1 MEDAVNLPSRIVDI
15 SSPLDNETVMDHP
28 FMRPKVEYR
37 TNAQNAPMLLEN
49 FPGLKQEDLPGGEGW
64 AFEIVTMTTHN
75 GTHMDAPVHFQS
87 TSIDGKPM
95 MSIDEVPLD
104 WFFRPDVKLDFREMP
119 DGHVVSAAEVAAE
132 LRRIGHEL
140 KPFDIVLVKLL
151 DP

>member
-28 FMRPKVEYR
+28 FMRPKIEYR

-49 FPGLKQEDLPGGEGW
+49 FPGLNQEDLPGGEGW
-64 AFEIVTMTTHN
+64 AFEIVTITTHN

-87 TSIDGKPM
+87 TSIDGKRM

-104 WFFRPDVKLDFREMP
+104 WFFRPMSSST
-119 DGHVVSAAEVAAE
+119 SANCQTVMSSRPQKWRQSFSALATS
-132 LRRIGHEL
+132 
-140 KPFDIVLVKLL
+140 
-151 DP
+151 

>member
-1 MEDAVNLPSRIVDI
+1 MNLLSRIVDI

-87 TSIDGKPM
+87 TSIDGKRM

-104 WFFRPDVKLDFREMP
+104 WFFRPGVRQSF
-119 DGHVVSAAEVAAE
+119 SASATS
-132 LRRIGHEL
+132 
-140 KPFDIVLVKLL
+140 
-151 DP
+151 

>member
-1 MEDAVNLPSRIVDI
+1 
-15 SSPLDNETVMDHP
+15 MDHP

-37 TNAQNAPMLLEN
+37 TNTQNAPMLLEN

>member
-37 TNAQNAPMLLEN
+37 TNIQNAPMLLES
-49 FPGLKQEDLPGGEGW
+49 FPGLRQEDLPGGEGW

-87 TSIDGKPM
+87 RSIDGKQM

-104 WFFRPDVKLDFREMP
+104 WFFRP
-119 DGHVVSAAEVAAE
+119 VSNSTSAKCQTVMSSTRPKWRQSFGALATS
-132 LRRIGHEL
+132 
-140 KPFDIVLVKLL
+140 
-151 DP
+151 